1 MLTATFRFY
10 EELNNFLPEERR
22 KVDFIY
28 SFDRKASIKDCIESM
43 GVPHTEVDLILVN
56 GASVDFSYILS
67 DRDRVS
73 VYPVFEL
80 LDITEVTRLRPKPLR
95 DPRFVVDVNLGRLS
109 RYLRLL
115 GFDTLYRN
123 DYLDRD
129 LVEIS
134 LEQGRI
140 VLSRDRN
147 LLKHAAITHGC
158 FIHSTEPLRQV
169 EEVIAR
175 LDLVNSATPFRRCVR
190 CNGMLQP
197 VGKSVI
203 EDRLPLL
210 TRKYIKEFWLCGD
223 CGQVFWKGAHYQQ
236 MVELVDR
243 LLGQGGSSS

>member
-1 MLTATFRFY
+1 VLTATFRFY
-10 EELNNFLPEERR
+10 EELNDFLPKERR

-28 SFDRKASIKDCIESM
+28 SFDRKASIKDCIEYM

-56 GASVDFSYILS
+56 GVSVDFSYILA
-67 DRDRVS
+67 DQDRVS

-95 DPRFVVDVNLGRLS
+95 NPKFVVDVNLGRLA

-123 DYLDRD
+123 DFDDKD
-129 LVEIS
+129 LVKIS
-134 LEQGRI
+134 SQQKR
-140 VLSRDRN
+140 VLLTRDRN

-158 FIHSTEPLRQV
+158 FVHNTKPLKQV
-169 EEVIAR
+169 EEVMLR
-175 LDLVNSATPFRRCVR
+175 LDLANSATPFKRCIR

-197 VGKSVI
+197 VEKSEI

-210 TRKYIKEFWLCGD
+210 TRKYYEVFWICGD
-223 CGQVFWKGAHYQQ
+223 CAQIYWKGAHYGR
-236 MVELVDR
+236 MMELVEG
-243 LLGQGGSSS
+243 LLVLGS

>member
-10 EELNNFLPEERR
+10 EELNDFLPKERR

-56 GASVDFSYILS
+56 GVSVDFSYILT
-67 DRDRVS
+67 DQDRVS

-95 DPRFVVDVNLGRLS
+95 NPKFVVDVNLGRLA

-123 DYLDRD
+123 DFDDKD
-129 LVEIS
+129 LVKIS
-134 LEQGRI
+134 SQQKR
-140 VLSRDRN
+140 VLLTRDRN
-147 LLKHAAITHGC
+147 LLKHAAIIHGC
-158 FIHSTEPLRQV
+158 FVHNTKPLKQV
-169 EEVIAR
+169 EDVMLR
-175 LDLVNSATPFRRCVR
+175 LDLANSATPFKRCIR

-197 VGKSVI
+197 VEKSEI
-203 EDRLPLL
+203 EDRLPPL
-210 TRKYIKEFWLCGD
+210 TRKYYEVFWMCGE
-223 CGQVFWKGAHYQQ
+223 CEQVYWKGAHYGR
-236 MVELVDR
+236 MMELVEG
-243 LLGQGGSSS
+243 LLDM